1 MSDIEIVKLKKEI
14 QTLREYNAQLKLQLE
29 EQIQILGELEMKNLN
44 LTNENLMIKEEDT
57 LLRDPSKIQKLI
69 ENALSEQNAE
79 TEKYKNKTNKLS
91 NQLQMYIQ
99 KLKDSE
105 IYIQKLQQEN
115 SKLKKDLLEF
125 GQKHEAKDYIEFI
138 KKKDGEIQKVGEEKA
153 SIVRDWNELCDKMEE
168 VLRENRVLRQI
179 ADVPENF
186 GIDISKINMGDRV
199 KIEDYKA
206 KIRILQH
213 EVDEL
218 ETERAQLKYRIEFL
232 ANSLQSEE
240 EPFSLLTGEQK
251 VELAKFAQSLFEGKV
266 YVQQDKYD
274 YKRELRHKE
283 EIIKN
288 LENDIAIYKA
298 QLKNKGIP
306 SGIGK
311 LTNNQMDEVMS
322 MLKANQKEMINMINS
337 QDFSKTNPKMNINT
351 INNIN
356 DIQENGEKTVLKNKT
371 QNTFFNPLL
380 NTKSKTG
387 NYNNDTENKNDI
399 ADMLRNT
406 NQLPPMPQFDEKN
419 INNTNIG
426 NSSRFNS
433 QINLD
438 INLLNDLFNIPEN
451 SNNPDDLKKQ
461 LLALQ
466 CQIIELIEI
475 ESRRNNNDTNLNNNL
490 KILFNKYES
499 IALTLKNIFERYMKL
514 KESTQ
519 EKVSKIQNT
528 LDEQSDELKMLRLI
542 NQDLDQ
548 SIKIYE
554 KKDNSKTEKAYLEK
568 LRQNATSEAQLI
580 KLKRKYYC
588 LVEEEKKLREY
599 MEENDKY
606 NLEKEKNMKETIIRL
621 KEWKSLLTYYLRF
634 LNEKLRKSVDKERFD
649 LMFDENKYL
658 REKNNELTLRDINV
672 TKEMI
677 QTQTLMLKYKDLE
690 DSYFNMQ
697 EGKYDAEIELSYL
710 KKRLQELDPDF
721 YNEQN
726 AFRKLINKLSLLNIS
741 FEQIKNTFIDIPNNN
756 SNKNTSNNKNRMI
769 NGNIYD
775 DLYFLKGLNS
785 SNSYITKKHFE
796 DCLRYNL
803 GIKESDINKTDLFL
817 IYKVLNCEDEEM
829 IDIRKFMKQIEQ
841 CSISE
846 HTKQNSEMKILEQL
860 IKCVQEKN
868 KSLLEAFAFFDVNNN
883 GCITRE
889 EFIYAL
895 NQLGFTVSDE
905 NINRLIYLVSGENPF
920 DTEINIHKLDHNDNF
935 NYIEFCELF
944 EQKSKNLMLKNK
956 RTTINK
962 NKEIIDWKVNL
973 LNRIYNAMQ
982 NNHLNVDIAFDSFD
996 KTEKGFIN
1004 MIEFASFLDYINVKI
1019 NGDIL
1024 KKLFLSFNHD
1034 YKYNR
1039 EIEPRN
1045 YFVPTD
1051 KIKDELNKIAL
1062 RNIEYKRI
1070 SEMLFV
1076 DTSKKVDLNKKYNIL
1091 LEEQKYYNIKYKDLE
1106 KRYNDLMK
1114 NNQLLTIQLQE
1125 YVKQNNTNIDKY
1137 FNAIEELQQL
1147 KIEYVT
1153 TGVKREDFVK
1163 MQTDNDSLV
1172 REVNILRIGMNTFKE
1187 LYNTS
1192 NFQAKQ
1198 LHYNELRNLDEL
1210 DTYKKAIRE
1219 LQGES
1224 NRNSLI
1230 GKLYY
1235 TILICRWREA
1245 GTLKK
1250 YDEALTSISQLKSD
1264 NFALEKTNKNLTK
1277 DINDIQSNLHEKIIE
1292 NIRINDALE
1301 NYENGIVGFNP
1312 NKEKIYP
1319 MDEMKKLVN
1328 TLKEDKKYNTEQLLM
1343 LKKKV
1348 LSLENDKSY
1357 LENEIDFCESLANNI
1372 RFNNRDEYSQKLI
1385 GMSEDISKLKLN
1397 NNKLMR
1403 ENGFIKENIEHLN
1416 RLNQQLNQSVAEY
1429 EKKNA
1434 EWEAKYRRMEE
1445 IYHKRDEE
1453 RQKKIIEGLE
1463 NMRIYKPNKL
1473 KNQNKTMNTL
1483 KNIDNNIDNNENRK
1497 DNKKGIDSNNIY
1509 NSSDDDDNEDG
1520 DNKFNNNNNNGDNS
1534 SETGNISITKEQLD
1548 KIALNEEKI
1557 KQLSNI
1563 INKKDEEIK
1572 RLNKLNEEN
1581 INAIKKGK
1589 DFIDTITVEKLV
1601 GKSGYNII
1609 KNEEKELMAQTI
1621 HQTVKTM
1628 QEMIKQKTAEINYK
1642 NKLIDKL
1649 HNELNKSRSIYLQK
1663 INILEDQLKD
1673 KHLSNVN
1680 KLQKLLDEN
1689 KKINDKTLI
1698 HHNNKLNFETINEME
1713 KLLADKDIVIKTLEV
1728 ELKTVKEN
1736 NNKNYLKL
1744 NEKENKIKDLENKI
1758 EMMKFSNYQE
1768 GIISNNT
1775 KEIEKLKK
1783 ELESRNSLIELEKKR
1798 IDELKKSF
1806 MKNWQNTVLFEEEEK
1821 KSQMYAQSA
1830 HLPKS
1835 LPVVPDDKEK
1845 NKLKE
1850 KNENLNMQVNK
1861 LNKEKK
1867 KLNKIIEDL
1876 EKSKNE
1882 INSELA
1888 KNKEEKRQILEL
1900 QIKDNKKINILS
1912 KEKEKYKNE
1921 NKRIKEELDQMKIR
1935 LNLIEQEN
1943 QKLSTLNSNL
1953 EQELKV
1959 RPKVNRP
1966 PSAKKEDLKKQNK
1979 KDLNQQKQNDFSRL
1993 SSSAYEGGADELLN
2007 TLCEYCMKNNI
2018 NLKKHLKRYD
2028 ISKNGK
2034 IGENDFKKA
2043 IEELKLGFISLDL
2056 DKLANACKSPHNN
2069 DIDIDNFLNILKNK
2083 NQNFKNYMENMP
2095 EVSDKIKEESK
2106 QFSKKYDN
2114 FENKAFNID
2123 Y

>member
-1 MSDIEIVKLKKEI
+1 
-14 QTLREYNAQLKLQLE
+14 
-29 EQIQILGELEMKNLN
+29 
-44 LTNENLMIKEEDT
+44 
-57 LLRDPSKIQKLI
+57 
-69 ENALSEQNAE
+69 
-79 TEKYKNKTNKLS
+79 
-91 NQLQMYIQ
+91 
-99 KLKDSE
+99 
-105 IYIQKLQQEN
+105 
-115 SKLKKDLLEF
+115 
-125 GQKHEAKDYIEFI
+125 
-138 KKKDGEIQKVGEEKA
+138 
-153 SIVRDWNELCDKMEE
+153 MEE
-168 VLRENRVLRQI
+168 VLHENRVLRQI

-199 KIEDYKA
+199 KIEDYKV
-206 KIRILQH
+206 KIRLLQH

-232 ANSLQSEE
+232 ANSLQSKD

-251 VELAKFAQSLFEGKV
+251 VELAKFAQRLFEGKEN
-266 YVQQDKYD
+266 VQQEKYD
-274 YKRELRHKE
+274 YIRELRHKE
-283 EIIKN
+283 EIILN
-288 LENDIAIYKA
+288 LEKDIAIYKA

-322 MLKANQKEMINMINS
+322 MLKANQQEMINMINS
-337 QDFSKTNPKMNINT
+337 QDFSKTSPNMNFNT
-351 INNIN
+351 INNVNNIN
-356 DIQENGEKTVLKNKT
+356 NIQENNYKTISKNKT
-371 QNTFFNPLL
+371 
-380 NTKSKTG
+380 G
-387 NYNNDTENKNDI
+387 NIFYNRKYIDDDDTENKNDQI
-399 ADMLRNT
+399 DKLKNM

-438 INLLNDLFNIPEN
+438 INLLNDLFGIPEN
-451 SNNPDDLKKQ
+451 TKDPDELKKQ

-466 CQIIELIEI
+466 CQIIELLEI
-475 ESRRNNNDTNLNNNL
+475 ESRRSNNDTNLNNNL
-490 KILFNKYES
+490 KIVFNKYENM
-499 IALTLKNIFERYMKL
+499 ALILKNIFERYMKS

-519 EKVSKIQNT
+519 EKVEKIQKT
-528 LDEQSDELKMLRLI
+528 LEEQNDELKMLRI
-542 NQDLDQ
+542 VNQDLDQ

-554 KKDNSKTEKAYLEK
+554 KKNNSETEKAYLEK
-568 LRQNATSEAQLI
+568 LRQSAVLEAQLI

-588 LVEEEKKLREY
+588 LFEDEKKLREY
-599 MEENDKY
+599 VEMNDKY

-634 LNEKLRKSVDKERFD
+634 LNGKLRKSVDKERFD
-649 LMFDENKYL
+649 LLFDENKYL

-710 KKRLQELDPDF
+710 KKRLQELDPNF

-726 AFRKLINKLSLLNIS
+726 AFRKLVNKLSLLNIS
-741 FEQIKNTFIDIPNNN
+741 FEQIKNTFIDIPSNNNN
-756 SNKNTSNNKNRMI
+756 SNKNKNNKNRMI

-817 IYKVLNCEDEEM
+817 IYKVLNCEDDEM

-841 CSISE
+841 CSITE
-846 HTKQNSEMKILEQL
+846 HTKQNSEVQILEQL

-905 NINRLIYLVSGENPF
+905 NINRLIYLVSGENPV
-920 DTEINIHKLDHNDNF
+920 DTEINIHKLDDRDNF
-935 NYIEFCELF
+935 NYVEFCELF
-944 EQKSKNLMLKNK
+944 EQKSKNLLLKNK
-956 RTTINK
+956 RTAINK

-973 LNRIYNAMQ
+973 LTKIYNAMQ
-982 NNHLNVDIAFDSFD
+982 NHHLSLDFAFDSFD

-1004 MIEFASFLDYINVKI
+1004 MIEFASFLDYINLKI

-1034 YKYNR
+1034 YKFNR
-1039 EIEPRN
+1039 EIEPKD
-1045 YFVPTD
+1045 YFVPID

-1062 RNIEYKRI
+1062 RNAEYRKI
-1070 SEMLFV
+1070 SEMIFI
-1076 DTSKKVDLNKKYNIL
+1076 DTSKKVDINQKYNIL

-1114 NNQLLTIQLQE
+1114 NNQLLTIQLQD

-1147 KIEYVT
+1147 KIEFVS
-1153 TGVKREDFVK
+1153 TGVKRADLVK
-1163 MQTDNDSLV
+1163 LQTENDSLV

-1245 GTLKK
+1245 STLKR

-1277 DINDIQSNLHEKIIE
+1277 DLNDIQNNLHEKIIE

-1301 NYENGIVGFNP
+1301 NYESGIVGFNP
-1312 NKEKIYP
+1312 NKEKIFP

-1328 TLKEDKKYNTEQLLM
+1328 VLKEDKKKNTEQLLI

-1403 ENGFIKENIEHLN
+1403 ENNFIKENMEHID

-1434 EWEAKYRRMEE
+1434 EWETKYRKMEE

-1473 KNQNKTMNTL
+1473 KNKNKNKTMNV
-1483 KNIDNNIDNNENRK
+1483 NIINNIDNNTDEN
-1497 DNKKGIDSNNIY
+1497 D
-1509 NSSDDDDNEDG
+1509 NSSKAYNNNDDDNDNDDG
-1520 DNKFNNNNNNGDNS
+1520 DSKFNNNNNNNDDVDNS
-1534 SETGNISITKEQLD
+1534 SSEMNNISITQEQLNR
-1548 KIALNEEKI
+1548 ITLNEEKI
-1557 KQLSNI
+1557 KQLKEV
-1563 INKKDEEIK
+1563 INKKDEEIN
-1572 RLNKLNEEN
+1572 RLNKINEEN
-1581 INAIKKGK
+1581 INAMKKGK

-1601 GKSGYNII
+1601 GKGGYNII
-1609 KNEEKELMAQTI
+1609 KNEEKQMMAQTI
-1621 HQTVKTM
+1621 HQTVKTL
-1628 QEMIKQKTAEINYK
+1628 QEMIRQKTAEINYK

-1649 HNELNKSRSIYLQK
+1649 HNELNKSKSIYLQK

-1673 KHLSNVN
+1673 KHLSNLN
-1680 KLQKLLDEN
+1680 KLQNLLDEN
-1689 KKINDKTLI
+1689 KKMNDKSVFQ
-1698 HHNNKLNFETINEME
+1698 NKTQLNLETINEME
-1713 KLLADKDIVIKTLEV
+1713 KLIAEKDNNIKALEV
-1728 ELKTVKEN
+1728 ELKTLKKNSN
-1736 NNKNYLKL
+1736 NNYIKL
-1744 NEKENKIKDLENKI
+1744 NEKEKRIEDLEGEIKLLNFKLNNMDKIFNDYNNNGIENTKIKKLEKELENRNKMI
-1758 EMMKFSNYQE
+1758 ER
-1768 GIISNNT
+1768 
-1775 KEIEKLKK
+1775 EIEDIKKLKK
-1783 ELESRNSLIELEKKR
+1783 TIKLYPNNFLP
-1798 IDELKKSF
+1798 
-1806 MKNWQNTVLFEEEEK
+1806 EEEEK
-1821 KSQMYAQSA
+1821 KSQTYAQSVQ
-1830 HLPKS
+1830 LPQS
-1835 LPVVPDDKEK
+1835 PPIVVDDEEK
-1845 NKLKE
+1845 NKLKK
-1850 KNENLNMQVNK
+1850 KNEELSKQVSK
-1861 LNKEKK
+1861 LSKEKK
-1867 KLNKIIEDL
+1867 KLNKIIEEL

-1882 INSELA
+1882 INLELA
-1888 KNKEEKRQILEL
+1888 KNKEDKKQILEL
-1900 QIKDNKKINILS
+1900 QIKENKKINILS
-1912 KEKEKYKNE
+1912 KEKEKYKKERNS
-1921 NKRIKEELDQMKIR
+1921 IKEELDQMKIR
-1935 LNLIEQEN
+1935 LSLIEQEN
-1943 QKLSTLNSNL
+1943 QKLSTLNNKL
-1953 EQELKV
+1953 EQELKL
-1959 RPKVNRP
+1959 RPKINRP
-1966 PSAKKEDLKKQNK
+1966 PSSKKEEQKKTTAKNF
-1979 KDLNQQKQNDFSRL
+1979 DLNQEKQNEFSML
-1993 SSSAYEGGADELLN
+1993 SNSGYFGGADELLN
-2007 TLCEYCMKNNI
+2007 TLCEYCVKNNI

-2028 ISKNGK
+2028 IAKNGR

-2056 DKLANACKSPHNN
+2056 DKLANACKSPHDNN
-2069 DIDIDNFLNILKNK
+2069 IAIDNFLNILKNK
-2083 NQNFKNYMENMP
+2083 NQNFKNYMENLSELP
-2095 EVSDKIKEESK
+2095 DNIAPESK
-2106 QFSKKYDN
+2106 HFSRKYDN